1 MLRLVPGALEILIT
15 FVIIVS
21 VLLLH
26 SRQTSITG
34 HFPNT
39 GWSLIC
45 SAHTVFYTWHAY
57 PIFIQLTLRLI
68 FIGDAGEINPPYPP
82 KAILFLIV
90 HDLFLSI
97 TLPVTLLY
105 FSSCLSC
112 FRVCVYLFTSLLNQK
127 LAEGRDCPGNCHT
140 QCEGHCKDNA
150 REPVFNPRPAPL
162 FKFSVSRSYILNWPW

>member
-15 FVIIVS
+15 FVIIVIVS
-21 VLLLH
+21 AITFQANQHYWPFSKHRMVIDLFCSHCFLH
-26 SRQTSITG
+26 LACYR
-34 HFPNT
+34 
-39 GWSLIC
+39 
-45 SAHTVFYTWHAY
+45 
-57 PIFIQLTLRLI
+57 IFIQLTLRLI

-82 KAILFLIV
+82 KAILLFIV

-140 QCEGHCKDNA
+140 HSVKDTA
-150 REPVFNPRPAPL
+150 KTIPESPCLIPGLPL
-162 FKFSVSRSYILNWPW
+162 CVSSL

>member
-1 MLRLVPGALEILIT
+1 MSSLSL
-15 FVIIVS
+15 F
-21 VLLLH
+21 LLLH

-34 HFPNT
+34 HCPNT

-45 SAHTVFYTWHAY
+45 SAHTVFYARHAY
-57 PIFIQLTLRLI
+57 PIFVQSTLWLI
-68 FIGDAGEINPPYPP
+68 FIGDAGRINPPYPP

-97 TLPVTLLY
+97 ILPVTLLY

-112 FRVCVYLFTSLLNQK
+112 FRVCVYLLTSLLNQQ

-140 QCEGHCKDNA
+140 HSVKDTA
-150 REPVFNPRPAPL
+150 KTMPESPRLIPGPPL
-162 FKFSVSRSYILNWPW
+162 CLSSL